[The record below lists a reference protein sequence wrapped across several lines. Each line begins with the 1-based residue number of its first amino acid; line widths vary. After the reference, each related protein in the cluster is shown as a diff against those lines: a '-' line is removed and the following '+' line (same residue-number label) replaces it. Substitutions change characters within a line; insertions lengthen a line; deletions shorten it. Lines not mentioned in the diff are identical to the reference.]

1 MMFALPVDGPA
12 TDRHSSC
19 VVYVSCNGPGEE
31 AQKDEREREEL
42 LGLIRRDV

>member
-19 VVYVSCNGPGEE
+19 VVYVSCNGPGGGRG
-31 AQKDEREREEL
+31 REREEL